1 MTTQSPQLVEPQ
13 VEIADGDIRLRF
25 SHIVDGDPAHDL
37 VPFYHFRILTH
48 DRQEAGHINFR
59 VGDTEHIRL
68 FAGHLGFAI
77 NEPFRGRG
85 WAGQACR
92 ALAPFVRT
100 IYNTVIMTCDP
111 DNLASRRTIEK
122 LGAQFLEEV
131 SLTRPVSHCDGIR
144 TKRRYEWKL

>member
-1 MTTQSPQLVEPQ
+1 M
-13 VEIADGDIRLRF
+13 EISAGDVRLRY
-25 SHIVDGDPAHDL
+25 SHLVDGDPAHDL
-37 VPFYHFRILTH
+37 VPFYHFRILTQH
-48 DRQEAGHINFR
+48 DQDAGHINFR
-59 VGDTEHIRL
+59 VGDTDHVRL

-77 NEPFRGRG
+77 DEPFRGRG

-100 IYNTVIMTCDP
+100 IHATVILTCDP
-111 DNLASRRTIEK
+111 DNVASRRTIER

-131 SLTRPVSHCDGIR
+131 SLTRAVSHCDGIR